1 MKRLV
6 TIMLIG
12 LLCALMVAAGCT
24 GIPKTSTAPAA
35 APTGVPGPSLTGAAG
50 PNWTGTWTTTWT
62 GGVPDTKMALVQ
74 SGTTVT
80 GTYEYNEGRII
91 GIVQGD
97 RLIGT
102 WSEGSGGA
110 GSSGPIEYVFSSDG
124 KSFGGWWGYTGEDMT
139 AIKKETPSWTGIR
152 LS

>member
-1 MKRLV
+1 MIHWENPMKRLV
-6 TIMLIG
+6 TVMLIG

-35 APTGVPGPSLTGAAG
+35 APTGVAG
-50 PNWTGTWTTTWT
+50 SSWTGSWTTTWT
-62 GGVPDTKMALVQ
+62 GGVPDTKMVLVQ

-80 GTYEYNEGRII
+80 GTYEYSEGRII

-102 WSEGSGGA
+102 WSEGSGSA
-110 GSSGPIEYVFSSDG
+110 GNSGPVEYVLSSDG
-124 KSFGGWWGYTGEDMT
+124 KSFSGWWGYTSEDMT

>member
-6 TIMLIG
+6 TILLIG

-24 GIPKTSTAPAA
+24 GIPKTSTAPAT
-35 APTGVPGPSLTGAAG
+35 APAGVPG

-62 GGVPDTKMALVQ
+62 GGVPDTKMVLVQ

-80 GTYEYNEGRII
+80 GTYEYSEGRII

-110 GSSGPIEYVFSSDG
+110 GSSGPVEFVLSSDG

-139 AIKKETPSWTGIR
+139 AIKKEAPSWTGIR